1 MQFDVAERTRSE
13 PVAELIQRGY
23 IICVH
28 SGFGASRQR
37 FIRTPLYDSV
47 YSCLRVELSR
57 EDAVDENSST

>member
-13 PVAELIQRGY
+13 PVAELIQRAY

-28 SGFGASRQR
+28 SEFGASRQC

-47 YSCLRVELSR
+47 DSCLRVELSR
-57 EDAVDENSST
+57 EVAVDENSSI